1 MNHLDT
7 PLSIPFALLHE
18 TLKLGLTMYIIWVRM
33 DPSNSRLGRQWCKSV
48 VWPQQQN
55 NLIFKPKM
63 APLLA

>member
-33 DPSNSRLGRQWCKSV
+33 DPST
-48 VWPQQQN
+48 PD
-55 NLIFKPKM
+55 
-63 APLLA
+63 